1 MNGKLAPQG
10 MQRVGGGFRPRPNSP
25 GRGSP
30 SSPGAAAVSRATLR
44 AIPEPLE
51 PYSTEDLDLLAEI
64 LRSAE
69 DRALRDAKR
78 GRRAVAVTQLRVLQA
93 YEAVLRAVGIDAQ
106 EDEYFYR
113 PVLQMCLDPEPDWW
127 RKFDALCRDNADKAA
142 WLERARALGASPAPS
157 AAIETQTQTPPVQDI
172 PPPLP
177 QRDALTET
185 QAYALF
191 KLLSMAFHGW
201 AQQASSASAVAAARR
216 RAVENWMVAV
226 SFWECRAS
234 TNALRRWRRR
244 GDAMRGVAEAFG
256 AGRSRR
262 TRFRQWRSAAR
273 SSCDG
278 RKRGQARAIAMWRG
292 NALGAA
298 LRRWREGAD
307 DDRAFALRCMA
318 SCADTRTRM
327 CMRGWASV
335 AHKLALTEA
344 CGREAEYLAE
354 RGMKT
359 RTYMR
364 WRAAY
369 NERVRRRAQMGRAV
383 AACRLRTLVAALN
396 TWRHRATTL
405 IHYRE
410 SVRLSLANIRLNR
423 ERAALARWVEFA
435 HERAAVKTK
444 TAMAVAKMQFSLA
457 ARATARWTAYVQETI
472 KQRVRLE
479 RCTRILQG
487 GIGRRAMNQ
496 WKGIALEHA
505 RLRRIAGYALKRT
518 QQRQVSA
525 AFERWCVRTAE
536 IADEREAA
544 GKAAR
549 YWLNRT
555 VGSAFDSW
563 YEKTQDLKA
572 QRQQL
577 RKAVAWFTTRASAVA
592 FQTWMIRVEEASA
605 QRDALTLA
613 VRWWIS
619 RSVGAAFECWVEKT
633 TSMAHA
639 RELAN
644 RSLLRLLNATKAAA
658 FASWS
663 ANAKSFR
670 HERELLHKA
679 AALWRNVELRKG
691 FAGWVATMAEA
702 KDKMA
707 RALVYFRGRAQ
718 QLAFLQ
724 WQENASRLA
733 YQREALE
740 GAIRRLNMRAQAAV
754 MARWI
759 DYVVEVEEM
768 RMLGERAAR
777 YFRNSTLGAAW
788 RRWLAYV
795 EELEEARALV
805 QLAAAFRIN
814 RALLGA
820 WSRWMDF
827 AVESVDMRSKLRVAV
842 QRFAHAKLAT
852 ALLSWREWV
861 PANKEKMR
869 KVSMAAAFTTKRSMV
884 ASFATWK
891 RVYEV
896 HKRAVNFFVHSAMFR
911 SFLQWREGALYQK
924 ETFHK
929 LQQAAARMMKRQL
942 SAAFTT
948 LKQHVDDMR
957 KARQAM
963 IWFAN
968 LALAKAFKRWCDY
981 AVEVQVARDQAE
993 KAMRLW
999 MNTSTRQAFARWEEF
1014 AAESAEL
1021 RAKMLY
1027 LVKRFSMRAAA
1038 TALSRWLDFAVES
1051 AAMRDAVRQAV
1062 AHWVK
1067 KELVVAFERWCNFV
1081 VAQQEDAEKMGKAL
1095 RGLRNRQLTVAWERW
1110 TDAVEEIFD
1119 MRAKLEK
1126 ALRRFANAAVYAAY
1140 NAWATLVETR
1150 IRQRAAVRKS
1160 LGRVMNR
1167 EKAAAMVQWLFFL
1180 ERRRARYA
1188 AEDHYRAHLAK
1199 AMLRSFAHSANIA
1212 NLARKGMRRL
1222 LNRQLSGAWAV
1233 WTGYMQ
1239 YLHEQK
1245 EQALS
1250 MQGRAIARMRN
1261 AALAGAFNK
1270 LREHARQ
1277 SGGARRIQHRIVN
1290 RGALAALNGWCAY
1303 VARIAGVRSMLSRI
1317 LGRMEATYLEAWA
1330 EYAAEGTLALRLAG
1344 VAREGG
1350 RKGTLKRE
1358 SRRFVGL
1365 LRVCGT
1371 RGARAVKGWNQWQ
1384 RAMALRKQERLL
1396 SKIAYDNLYGS
1407 IAGKAFA
1414 AMRRGVVEGRKERSA
1429 DDVWSKLL
1437 ARKTLRAW
1445 QVHHRRQAVKTKASM
1460 KAFVHWAKGAAGV
1473 ALTLWRDWA
1482 RERRHARFVNT
1493 AALVAYADMLRRKA
1507 LISWADAV
1515 VQLREWRV
1523 FVDAYDARMLVLRT
1537 ARVLQQWRSVAA
1549 DLAEL
1554 RREVNDFHAR
1564 SVANRMSESMR
1575 QWLLLAR
1582 TRRVQRSGVTGMIFG
1597 RYQAQAFIGWS
1608 DVASELK
1615 RERRTRHLAATYFVG
1630 KVSREVLIA
1639 WRRKASTAR
1648 KHERI
1653 MLKVSARMRTKALA
1667 SSFAGWSETATLLI
1681 KQREAAHRV
1690 LSRVTNRTL
1699 GMAWRRWRE
1708 NVAELAHMR
1717 TCLMIWRRAAQ
1728 VLPVVRRLRARVLNR
1743 VAHACLVGWAGHAAH
1758 KVHLREAGQRLQ
1770 ASLGLDTMGRLYAL
1784 WRTLYR
1790 ARCYMGE
1797 YNATRSFH
1805 AWRREAYAAS
1815 ARRMRH
1821 NAILAEMLMGTTRRV
1836 FIGWFAL
1843 MIELREA
1850 RALFQ
1855 EKQRRL
1861 KAAVRYGDLM
1871 ARRRRFQTMLLQ
1883 FRAWQQITKALRLFA
1898 VLADDHA
1905 IRAMR
1910 GWRKEARGLALDRE
1924 FQEVA
1929 RRHDAR
1935 RAGRVVLREWLDACG
1950 KMDPAQEA
1958 RLKYALSEMSAN
1970 RLFSV
1975 LAQWSGYVTLCRKRR
1990 KALKNAFAVVMEADE
2005 DNLGRKCLV
2014 AWQRTAALSTL
2025 SFEEEDAPANDYM
2038 SPMLDRHTRAMY
2050 GDRAGAF
2057 WRERR
2062 LADALQAWSSYTSAM
2077 NIDASEAV
2085 SMAIS
2090 RHNAE
2095 ARSGASGRSSYSLH
2109 SRFDTPVGAGADSSR
2124 SKLRLRDMSMSVGS
2138 ERFYRYG

>member
-1 MNGKLAPQG
+1 
-10 MQRVGGGFRPRPNSP
+10 
-25 GRGSP
+25 
-30 SSPGAAAVSRATLR
+30 
-44 AIPEPLE
+44 
-51 PYSTEDLDLLAEI
+51 
-64 LRSAE
+64 
-69 DRALRDAKR
+69 
-78 GRRAVAVTQLRVLQA
+78 
-93 YEAVLRAVGIDAQ
+93 
-106 EDEYFYR
+106 
-113 PVLQMCLDPEPDWW
+113 
-127 RKFDALCRDNADKAA
+127 
-142 WLERARALGASPAPS
+142 
-157 AAIETQTQTPPVQDI
+157 
-172 PPPLP
+172 
-177 QRDALTET
+177 
-185 QAYALF
+185 
-191 KLLSMAFHGW
+191 
-201 AQQASSASAVAAARR
+201 
-216 RAVENWMVAV
+216 
-226 SFWECRAS
+226 
-234 TNALRRWRRR
+234 
-244 GDAMRGVAEAFG
+244 
-256 AGRSRR
+256 
-262 TRFRQWRSAAR
+262 
-273 SSCDG
+273 
-278 RKRGQARAIAMWRG
+278 
-292 NALGAA
+292 
-298 LRRWREGAD
+298 
-307 DDRAFALRCMA
+307 
-318 SCADTRTRM
+318 
-327 CMRGWASV
+327 
-335 AHKLALTEA
+335 
-344 CGREAEYLAE
+344 
-354 RGMKT
+354 
-359 RTYMR
+359 
-364 WRAAY
+364 
-369 NERVRRRAQMGRAV
+369 
-383 AACRLRTLVAALN
+383 
-396 TWRHRATTL
+396 
-405 IHYRE
+405 
-410 SVRLSLANIRLNR
+410 
-423 ERAALARWVEFA
+423 
-435 HERAAVKTK
+435 
-444 TAMAVAKMQFSLA
+444 
-457 ARATARWTAYVQETI
+457 
-472 KQRVRLE
+472 
-479 RCTRILQG
+479 
-487 GIGRRAMNQ
+487 
-496 WKGIALEHA
+496 
-505 RLRRIAGYALKRT
+505 
-518 QQRQVSA
+518 
-525 AFERWCVRTAE
+525 
-536 IADEREAA
+536 
-544 GKAAR
+544 
-549 YWLNRT
+549 
-555 VGSAFDSW
+555 
-563 YEKTQDLKA
+563 
-572 QRQQL
+572 
-577 RKAVAWFTTRASAVA
+577 
-592 FQTWMIRVEEASA
+592 
-605 QRDALTLA
+605 
-613 VRWWIS
+613 
-619 RSVGAAFECWVEKT
+619 
-633 TSMAHA
+633 
-639 RELAN
+639 
-644 RSLLRLLNATKAAA
+644 
-658 FASWS
+658 
-663 ANAKSFR
+663 
-670 HERELLHKA
+670 
-679 AALWRNVELRKG
+679 
-691 FAGWVATMAEA
+691 
-702 KDKMA
+702 
-707 RALVYFRGRAQ
+707 
-718 QLAFLQ
+718 
-724 WQENASRLA
+724 
-733 YQREALE
+733 
-740 GAIRRLNMRAQAAV
+740 
-754 MARWI
+754 
-759 DYVVEVEEM
+759 
-768 RMLGERAAR
+768 
-777 YFRNSTLGAAW
+777 
-788 RRWLAYV
+788 
-795 EELEEARALV
+795 
-805 QLAAAFRIN
+805 
-814 RALLGA
+814 
-820 WSRWMDF
+820 
-827 AVESVDMRSKLRVAV
+827 
-842 QRFAHAKLAT
+842 
-852 ALLSWREWV
+852 
-861 PANKEKMR
+861 
-869 KVSMAAAFTTKRSMV
+869 
-884 ASFATWK
+884 
-891 RVYEV
+891 
-896 HKRAVNFFVHSAMFR
+896 
-911 SFLQWREGALYQK
+911 
-924 ETFHK
+924 
-929 LQQAAARMMKRQL
+929 
-942 SAAFTT
+942 
-948 LKQHVDDMR
+948 
-957 KARQAM
+957 
-963 IWFAN
+963 
-968 LALAKAFKRWCDY
+968 
-981 AVEVQVARDQAE
+981 
-993 KAMRLW
+993 
-999 MNTSTRQAFARWEEF
+999 
-1014 AAESAEL
+1014 
-1021 RAKMLY
+1021 
-1027 LVKRFSMRAAA
+1027 
-1038 TALSRWLDFAVES
+1038 
-1051 AAMRDAVRQAV
+1051 
-1062 AHWVK
+1062 
-1067 KELVVAFERWCNFV
+1067 
-1081 VAQQEDAEKMGKAL
+1081 
-1095 RGLRNRQLTVAWERW
+1095 
-1110 TDAVEEIFD
+1110 
-1119 MRAKLEK
+1119 
-1126 ALRRFANAAVYAAY
+1126 
-1140 NAWATLVETR
+1140 
-1150 IRQRAAVRKS
+1150 
-1160 LGRVMNR
+1160 
-1167 EKAAAMVQWLFFL
+1167 
-1180 ERRRARYA
+1180 
-1188 AEDHYRAHLAK
+1188 
-1199 AMLRSFAHSANIA
+1199 
-1212 NLARKGMRRL
+1212 
-1222 LNRQLSGAWAV
+1222 
-1233 WTGYMQ
+1233 
-1239 YLHEQK
+1239 
-1245 EQALS
+1245 
-1250 MQGRAIARMRN
+1250 
-1261 AALAGAFNK
+1261 
-1270 LREHARQ
+1270 
-1277 SGGARRIQHRIVN
+1277 
-1290 RGALAALNGWCAY
+1290 
-1303 VARIAGVRSMLSRI
+1303 MLSRI

-1615 RERRTRHLAATYFVG
+1615 RERRARHLAATYFVG

-1639 WRRKASTAR
+1639 WRREASTAR

-1653 MLKVSARMRTKALA
+1653 MLKVAARMRTKALA

-1690 LSRVTNRTL
+1690 LGRVVNRTL

-1717 TCLMIWRRAAQ
+1717 TCLSAAVSMMRKRKLAQGWNTWKAYYAYETYLRGKLAKHFAARFKRDKEAFFIEWRTVAQYEIEVREKLSRYVGRIMHGAMAGAWATWKGWWQSSKQLKRAARYLRNAALGKAWRSWAQYHLLCKVGRAVSQYSRNLLYKSMQKLKTNAQEERKKRRQNSAALLFASGMVCSRQFMIWRRAAQ
-1728 VLPVVRRLRARVLNR
+1728 VLPVVRRLRARVFNR

-1970 RLFSV
+1970 RRFSV

-2005 DNLGRKCLV
+2005 DNLARKCLR

-2038 SPMLDRHTRAMY
+2038 SPMLDRRTRAMY

-2109 SRFDTPVGAGADSSR
+2109 SRFDTPVGAGADSSH